1 MARMRVPLV
10 SMFVLLVVTSSQV
23 VAESPAPRQESA
35 PVTIRGRIVS
45 LDREQEKPFAFKA
58 DDGRLYRFLADDVM
72 TDIFADGGVRDRHL
86 QLTGQLHKKDRI
98 EVTKVQSLR
107 GGKLYDLYYFCDV
120 CNITTYAPGPCPCC
134 RKELEFRE
142 TPASEP

>member
-1 MARMRVPLV
+1 MAQMRAPLV
-10 SMFVLLVVTSSQV
+10 SMFVLLAVTSSQV
-23 VAESPAPRQESA
+23 VAEPPALQKESE
-35 PVTIRGRIVS
+35 PITIRGRVVRF
-45 LDREQEKPFAFKA
+45 DPNQDKPFAFKA
-58 DDGRLYRFLADDVM
+58 ENGRLYRFLANDVL
-72 TDIFADGGVRDRHL
+72 TDIFADDRVRDRQL
-86 QLTGQLHKKDRI
+86 QITGLLHKEDRL

-134 RKELEFRE
+134 RKELELRE

>member
-1 MARMRVPLV
+1 MAQMRAPLV
-10 SMFVLLVVTSSQV
+10 SMFVLLAVTSSQV
-23 VAESPAPRQESA
+23 VAESPALRQESA

-45 LDREQEKPFAFKA
+45 LDPQQGKPFAFKA
-58 DDGRLYRFLADDVM
+58 ENGRLYRFLADDVM
-72 TDIFADGGVRDRHL
+72 TDIFADERVRDRHL
-86 QLTGQLHKKDRI
+86 QITGQLHKEDRL
-98 EVTKVQSLR
+98 ELTKVQSLR